1 MPLVCG
7 SMTTTWVKL
16 WSPVLRA
23 PRLLP
28 EHSNIDFRRSHK
40 LLGDEFHYGQAE
52 VLSKEMADFDGSS
65 RRCEDDRQLYFK
77 DVLHWL
83 L

>member
-1 MPLVCG
+1 MPLVRG
-7 SMTTTWVKL
+7 SITTTWVKL

-28 EHSNIDFRRSHK
+28 EHSNIDFWRSHK
-40 LLGDEFHYGQAE
+40 LLGDEFHDGQAE
-52 VLSKEMADFDGSS
+52 VLGKEMADFDGSS
-65 RRCEDDRQLYFK
+65 CEDDRQLYSK
-77 DVLHWL
+77 AVLHWL